1 MLQNPQTVAF
11 LARVSAKVVD
21 GTIVLMAVLGSLSY
35 KIPGNLALIATVVAS
50 LLAVVLAHTY
60 AETINEVIKQRR
72 VVPWHDLRP
81 MFVKQ
86 TWVMS
91 STLVPVAFFGLALL
105 GIITR
110 DKAFRLTEI
119 ALVIV
124 LFSFGFLAR
133 RLCGGGTLRATSY
146 GAVAV
151 VLGLILVEIKQWAKY
166 LPEIGQ

>member
-1 MLQNPQTVAF
+1 MSS
-11 LARVSAKVVD
+11 RVRTGVVVCR
-21 GTIVLMAVLGSLSY
+21 GLSY
-35 KIPGNLALIATVVAS
+35 KIPGNLPVIATVVAS
-50 LLAVVLAHTY
+50 LLAVILAHAY

-72 VVPWHDLRP
+72 VVLWRDLRP
-81 MFVKQ
+81 MVVKQ
-86 TWVMS
+86 MWVMG
-91 STLVPVAFFGLALL
+91 STVVPVAFFGLALL

-133 RLCGGGTLRATSY
+133 RLSGGGMLRATSY

-151 VLGLILVEIKQWAKY
+151 VLGLILVEVKQWAKY